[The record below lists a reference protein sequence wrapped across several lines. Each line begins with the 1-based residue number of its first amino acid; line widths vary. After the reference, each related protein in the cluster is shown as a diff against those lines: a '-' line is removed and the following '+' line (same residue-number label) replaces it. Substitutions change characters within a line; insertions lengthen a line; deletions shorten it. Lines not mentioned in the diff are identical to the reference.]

1 MLQGLALNA
10 MDRAGVAQADG
21 EVFDAPKA
29 LNVLVDGRDRQA
41 SPGCRERFKAG
52 PKTGKGLT
60 AVTTLSKRWAIV
72 EAKAA
77 AISTLG
83 VADTFTA

>member
-1 MLQGLALNA
+1 MKVAAALAGAQSFTALDWGGRARLGFASGLRARSCSAL
-10 MDRAGVAQADG
+10 
-21 EVFDAPKA
+21 
-29 LNVLVDGRDRQA
+29 
-41 SPGCRERFKAG
+41 KAG
-52 PKTGKGLT
+52 KGPT

-83 VADTFTA
+83 VADTFPA